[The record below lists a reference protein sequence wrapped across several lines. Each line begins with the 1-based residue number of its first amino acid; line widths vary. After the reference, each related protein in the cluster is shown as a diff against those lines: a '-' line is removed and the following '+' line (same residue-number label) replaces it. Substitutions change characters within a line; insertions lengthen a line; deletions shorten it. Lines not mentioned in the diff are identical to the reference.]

1 MESSTYHED
10 IFPYKVRKV
19 GWAGWALIFSLLAL
33 VGVGAIGY
41 LNQFLNGDSVT
52 GLRDIGTGGGV
63 AWGLYIIF
71 LEYFIG
77 VGFAG
82 VSMAAVI
89 RIFNLKKLQAISRIG
104 VVLTIISIPLGGLAI
119 MADLGQPGRGI
130 VNIIRFVSP
139 RSPFFGDFTLV
150 IAGSLIA
157 SLLFLFLTGRADAA
171 ICAREPSRLQWFYK
185 LWASGYKGTP
195 QEAARHSA
203 TLRWLGLMIIPLF
216 IVAQS
221 TLGSVF
227 GIQGG
232 RPGWY
237 GGIQAPLAIVIAAIS
252 GIGFLI
258 IIAGILRKTL
268 NLREQLNPG
277 VFRWL
282 GNVLWLLV
290 SGYLALMV
298 LELLAANYASPST
311 DAAVSNQLLTGQYA
325 GVFWGGTALMV
336 AAFVALFVQFALG
349 RYSVGLTVLSGVM
362 VNIGAIA
369 KRFFTVVPSQSYGT
383 ALPYVHGSYWPT
395 WVEWAVVLGI
405 FALGVLVYAVFV
417 KIFPITEIADNS

>member
-1 MESSTYHED
+1 METSVYRED
-10 IFPYKVRKV
+10 VLPYKVRRLGLAWKV
-19 GWAGWALIFSLLAL
+19 FAFSLMALIV
-33 VGVGAIGY
+33 VGIIGY
-41 LNQFLNGDSVT
+41 LNQFLIGDYVT
-52 GLRDIGTGGGV
+52 GLRDIGTGGGA

-82 VSMAAVI
+82 VSMAVVI
-89 RIFNLKKLQAISRIG
+89 RMFNLKKLQAVSRIG

-119 MADLGQPGRGI
+119 MADLGQPERGI

-139 RSPFFGDFTLV
+139 HSPFFGDFTLV

-157 SLLFLFLTGRADAA
+157 SLLYLFLTGRADAA

-195 QEAARHSA
+195 QETARHSN
-203 TLRWLGLMIIPLF
+203 TLRWLGLAIIPLLV
-216 IVAQS
+216 VAQS

-232 RPGWY
+232 RPGWF
-237 GGIQAPLAIVIAAIS
+237 GAIQAPLTIVIAAVS

-258 IIAGILRKTL
+258 IIAGVLRKTL
-268 NLREQLNPG
+268 NLKEQFNPA

-282 GNVLWLLV
+282 GNLLWLLV

-311 DAAVSNQLLTGQYA
+311 DAAVADQLLTGQYA
-325 GVFWGGTALMV
+325 GVFWGGTVLMLAALAV
-336 AAFVALFVQFALG
+336 LFVQFAFS
-349 RYSVGLTVLSGVM
+349 RYSIGLTVLAGVM

-383 ALPYVHGSYWPT
+383 PLPYIHGFYWPT